1 MADIFSKSVSLLLFF
16 FLKKPLWNISRVS
29 SCLDP
34 DHARRLIWVQI
45 VCKGY
50 QQTTLVSKEF
60 MMTTLVSKEFMMTI
74 QAN

>member
-1 MADIFSKSVSLLLFF
+1 MVLSSADIFSKSVSLFFVLFF
-16 FLKKPLWNISRVS
+16 SKKSFENNISSLES
-29 SCLDP
+29 SRLDP
-34 DHARRLIWVQI
+34 DHAQVLSGLIRVQI

-60 MMTTLVSKEFMMTI
+60 VMTI